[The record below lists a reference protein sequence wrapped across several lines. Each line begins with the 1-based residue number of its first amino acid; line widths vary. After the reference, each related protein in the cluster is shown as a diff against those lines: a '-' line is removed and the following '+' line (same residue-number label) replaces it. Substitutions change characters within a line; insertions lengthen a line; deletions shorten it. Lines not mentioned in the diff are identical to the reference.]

1 MNLQWKTTKRVIWK
15 GEQNL
20 NFLNLPH
27 AAKSEFFESLH
38 RAREETKI
46 RLFRLDLYARGK
58 SAVLAVHQR
67 AGKSELSESLHH
79 ARGTVIRMAG

>member
-1 MNLQWKTTKRVIWK
+1 MENNKAGHLEGGAKPEFSEPTTR
-15 GEQNL
+15 E
-20 NFLNLPH
+20 
-27 AAKSEFFESLH
+27 AKSEFFESLH

-67 AGKSELSESLHH
+67 AGKFELSESLHH